1 MRILYLLVENI
12 FLSRNTWKPTTHGI
26 YLVPSSCQRCSLHL
40 DGLLQLLTNR
50 ELQELNDNL
59 VTKKKS
65 KWELQSHV
73 LTSFI
78 WLLWCRIISQRN
90 IKLEESAVIWERYRS
105 ISVLNEISFDSID
118 YLKQEYMKSLVN
130 RVFHM
135 RKNSSV
141 TACDFLE
148 ILLH

>member
-1 MRILYLLVENI
+1 MGKV
-12 FLSRNTWKPTTHGI
+12 
-26 YLVPSSCQRCSLHL
+26 
-40 DGLLQLLTNR
+40 
-50 ELQELNDNL
+50 
-59 VTKKKS
+59 
-65 KWELQSHV
+65 
-73 LTSFI
+73 
-78 WLLWCRIISQRN
+78 
-90 IKLEESAVIWERYRS
+90 S

-118 YLKQEYMKSLVN
+118 YLKQEYMKSLVY